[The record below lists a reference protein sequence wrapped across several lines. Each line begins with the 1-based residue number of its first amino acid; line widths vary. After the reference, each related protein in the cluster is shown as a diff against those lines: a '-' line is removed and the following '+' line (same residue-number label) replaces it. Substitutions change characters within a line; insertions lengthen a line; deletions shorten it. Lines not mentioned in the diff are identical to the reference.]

1 MANNLS
7 RLRGD
12 KTETTEQKPQV
23 KLFGSKNVSN
33 INNFD
38 SIAAKLYKPF
48 ILNSDIKPHEFTLK
62 NSAELERLYSFSL
75 DMETCRN
82 DLNSIDDRQSKEL
95 EQIENIRAKNVED
108 LKVKV
113 KNTDAQNQQKYD
125 QQYNEIM
132 SKYNIEHIGLEI
144 NRRYDED
151 VRDYTNQKTVIL
163 DKMNKAMSFVRNTLS
178 EFKITSDM
186 YDGYL
191 TEDDANQVEVNDLVD
206 IVRTCANTIIA
217 LEEDDF
223 SMIQKIKDMD
233 ANKTRATAGLM
244 VAATVLAPVLTG
256 GFLFK
261 FGKDSYNLKQK
272 NKQIVELQK
281 EMAKSYKLL
290 KMKSKTLIETLKE
303 MEPDKKRYDEEV
315 KDASQRACAKCS
327 EELEEL
333 DVKKAEADRIA
344 SMTKEGI
351 ANEIHS
357 IDEKA
362 QNDSQGVKDK
372 YRSIRTKNIE
382 TLNEKKVL
390 FSKAL
395 NDFKINQ
402 NPPSLFMDEQTE
414 VLKRKLDAQDK
425 LRKLKRLK
433 ALENLDYLTEMPDY
447 GDPDTWKSIIN
458 YDTEQLQV
466 REKYRRLKNCWAKG
480 KDENGN
486 DLPEG
491 IVTEET
497 LVDIINDLTRQETQL
512 YLINTNGLYLGAK
525 IKTQEMLQIRDEDGT
540 LVTID
545 EAAKSI
551 FENNSN
557 LFVYTDTYQKELM
570 ANFIKY
576 LTLQVL
582 TKYHTDSIEVNIIN
596 PKGSSV
602 FQDLNISR
610 DYKSTKPET
619 FGKIIKG
626 PKYVKSYNTKEEC
639 DTFVKELT
647 KVDAE
652 RLNNNAEKYYDESAD
667 VERNI
672 KSFEELVK
680 TRRRNAGQ
688 VPKYT
693 INILVDVDT
702 TSEWDRFTEES
713 RIKGIINLHLIR
725 RDVVGKLKE
734 ENDQLVE
741 DIKLEARSFGQR
753 FGSIIEISD
762 TETGALP
769 QFAVHYRDRYEK
781 CIFYYKPISD
791 IDITKCEEFL
801 IDRAQ
806 RLPKG
811 FTTTSEFVESLLG
824 DYDNWWHE
832 DIEKCLRLYV
842 GYVNGDKTKPLPI
855 ILDEEQKPHMF
866 AAGTTGGGK
875 SNMLAVLVNTL
886 KACYN
891 PEDLEVVYFDFK
903 IAEVAMHASPYKMP
917 HCSAM
922 CGTSSPEYL
931 ETLLQYID
939 DEMMRRYAEMADRGV
954 TKLSN
959 LRKLYFK
966 EMNAIQEQIKNT
978 DDPEEKARLEEKY
991 WDVRNRKPPRMLVL
1005 VDEAAQAFQSEDTDF
1020 VMLVKS
1026 RFVKLGQ
1033 LARAA
1038 GIHMLLVSQDCDK
1051 MPGALMDLIKVR
1063 GCTVAPPAISKNA
1076 IGNKFCSEAQNQFVG
1091 FFGVNDNNGL
1101 EESNIQYVV
1110 PFNPEEDTYFFTKM
1124 VDSMLEQRGY
1134 KSRDAVIFDEN
1145 KDYKKTMFKQYIDNH
1160 PDEVTGTEFFLG
1172 EGVYFQKEFKPL
1184 KLSIDREPKNALAI
1198 TSTSTKER
1206 EEIFRTIYDQIK
1218 DKAVVFPVYCKGFI
1232 DAFPVEEFK
1241 ANTRKVFEKYCPNS
1255 KNRQNYFCAGVG
1267 KGMMSFMDLAHAYD
1281 DACNRGTLYEY
1292 YPIDDVSAGDPPTDN
1307 ELWGGRMSDEERD
1320 RIGLIEK
1327 MDIEKN
1333 LKLREEMKDKLK
1345 KNQITLIPVMDMLRT
1360 VVKNQRDRY
1369 DKCMKA
1375 IREGKD
1381 PGRIPELFPPVYFV
1395 FFDFDKSDS
1404 YARRFTDDLARFV
1417 GDLAAVDI
1425 HCIFL
1430 SDNIDYYF
1438 EKSGYV
1444 IGSKIKGMQYPPK
1457 PFKNLNDKFAKL
1469 YETRKA
1475 KGTEFKVPR

>member
-7 RLRGD
+7 KFRGN
-12 KTETTEQKPQV
+12 KTEATEDKPQV
-23 KLFGSKNVSN
+23 KLFGSKNVNN
-33 INNFD
+33 IANFD
-38 SIAAKLYKPF
+38 SIAAKLYKPLV
-48 ILNSDIKPHEFTLK
+48 LNGDDKPYEFLLK

-75 DMETCRN
+75 DMESCRQ
-82 DLNSIDDRQSKEL
+82 DLSSINERQSQEL
-95 EQIENIRAKNVED
+95 EQIEHTRAKNVED

-113 KNTDAQNQQKYD
+113 RNTDAQNQQKFD
-125 QQYNEIM
+125 QQYKEIM
-132 SKYNIEHIGLEI
+132 SRYNIEQIGLEI
-144 NRRYDED
+144 DRRYDED
-151 VRDYTNQKTVIL
+151 MRDYTKQKTEVL
-163 DKMNKAMSFVRNTLS
+163 DKMSKAVSFVRNTLS

-191 TEDDANQVEVNDLVD
+191 TDDDANQVEVNDLVD
-206 IVRTCANTIIA
+206 IVKTCANTIIA

-223 SMIQKIKDMD
+223 SVIQKIKDMD

-256 GFLFK
+256 GFIFK

-272 NKQIVELQK
+272 NKQIAELQK

-290 KMKSKTLIETLKE
+290 KMKSRTLMNTIEE
-303 MEPDKKRYDEEV
+303 MKPDKKLYDDEV
-315 KDASQRACAKCS
+315 KDATQRASTKCNEEI
-327 EELEEL
+327 EELERS
-333 DVKKAEADRIA
+333 KQEADKLA

-351 ANEIHS
+351 SQEIRN

-362 QNDSQGVKDK
+362 QKDSQDVKDK
-372 YRSIRTKNIE
+372 YVNIRERNIT
-382 TLNEKKVL
+382 TLNEKKVQ

-395 NDFKINQ
+395 NEFKSNQ
-402 NPPSLFMDEQTE
+402 NPPNLMVDRQTE
-414 VLKRKLDAQDK
+414 ILKRKLDAQDK

-433 ALENLDYLTEMPDY
+433 ALENLDYMTEMPNY

-458 YDTEQLQV
+458 YDSEQLKV
-466 REKYRRLKNCWAKG
+466 REHYRRLKNCWAKG

-486 DLPEG
+486 DLAEG

-497 LVDIINDLTRQETQL
+497 LVDIINDLTKQETEL
-512 YLINTNGLYLGAK
+512 YIINTNGLYLGAK

-545 EAAKSI
+545 EAARSI
-551 FENNSN
+551 FENHSN
-557 LFVYTDTYQKELM
+557 LFVYTDSYQKELM

-576 LTLQVL
+576 LVLQLL
-582 TKYHTDSIEVNIIN
+582 TKYHTESIEVNIIN

-626 PKYVKSYNTKEEC
+626 PKYVKSYNTKKEC
-639 DTFVKELT
+639 DDFVKDVI
-647 KVDAE
+647 KQDAE
-652 RLNNNAEKYYDESAD
+652 RLNENTEKYYDET
-667 VERNI
+667 VGIERNI

-693 INILVDVDT
+693 INILVDEDLK
-702 TSEWDRFTEES
+702 SDWDRFTEES
-713 RIKGIINLHLIR
+713 KTKGIINFHMVR
-725 RDVVGKLKE
+725 RSEVGQLKEDDGKLGE
-734 ENDQLVE
+734 VISL
-741 DIKLEARSFGQR
+741 IARSFGQR
-753 FGSIIEISD
+753 FGSIIEVSD
-762 TETGALP
+762 TETGSLP
-769 QFAVHYRDRYEK
+769 QLAVHYRDRREK
-781 CIFYYKPISD
+781 NIFYYNPISD

-801 IDRAQ
+801 IERAQ
-806 RLPKG
+806 KLPKG
-811 FTTTSEFVESLLG
+811 FTTTAEFVESLLG

-832 DIEKCLRLYV
+832 DIEKCLRLYM
-842 GYVNGDKTKPLPI
+842 GYVNGDKTKPLPV

-966 EMNAIQEQIKNT
+966 EMAEIQEQIKNT
-978 DDPEEKARLEEKY
+978 NDPEEKAKLEEKY

-1005 VDEAAQAFQSEDTDF
+1005 VDEAAQAFQSEDTEF

-1051 MPGALMDLIKVR
+1051 MPTALMDLIKVR

-1076 IGNKFCSEAQNQFVG
+1076 IGNRFCAEPQNQFVG

-1124 VDSMLEQRGY
+1124 VNSMLDKRGY

-1145 KDYKKTMFKQYIDNH
+1145 KDYKKAMFQQYIDNH
-1160 PDEVTGTEFFLG
+1160 PEEITGRDFFLG
-1172 EGVYFQKEFKPL
+1172 EGVYFQQEFKPL
-1184 KLSIDREPKNALAI
+1184 KLSIDLEQKNALAI
-1198 TSTSTKER
+1198 ISSSRKER
-1206 EEIFRTIYDQIK
+1206 EDILRIIYDQLK
-1218 DKAVVFPVYCKGFI
+1218 DKAVFFPIYCKSFI
-1232 DAFPVEEFK
+1232 DSFPIEELK
-1241 ANTRKVFEKYCPNS
+1241 ANTRKVFEKYCPNAKS
-1255 KNRQNYFCAGVG
+1255 RHNYFCAGVG
-1267 KGMMSFMDLAHAYD
+1267 KDMVPFMELTEHYD
-1281 DACNRGTLYEY
+1281 TACNIGSLYEY
-1292 YPIDDVSAGDPPTDN
+1292 YPIDAESAGDPPDDY
-1307 ELWGGRMSDEERD
+1307 EIWGGRMTEEERNKIPY
-1320 RIGLIEK
+1320 REKKKIEQT
-1327 MDIEKN
+1327 IQ
-1333 LKLREEMKDKLK
+1333 LREEMKEKIK
-1345 KNQITLIPVMDMLRT
+1345 KNEITMIGVMYLVRSL
-1360 VVKNQRDRY
+1360 VKNKRDAY
-1369 DKCMKA
+1369 AKCMK
-1375 IREGKD
+1375 IIKEGGD
-1381 PGRIPELFPPVYFV
+1381 PGPLPEIYPPIYFV
-1395 FFDFDKSDS
+1395 IFDLDKTNS

-1430 SDNIDYYF
+1430 SDKIDYYF
-1438 EKSGYV
+1438 DQAGYT

-1469 YETRKA
+1469 YEARKG
-1475 KGTEFKVPR
+1475 KGVEFKVPR